1 MRWCLISLVVLV
13 LVGSG
18 CGKPDLVPLLSDEG
32 MKLLDGSGGSGR
44 EYVELSANLQTQVN
58 QAFCGVAT
66 TATLLNMLEV
76 RNRPVDESYEPYQ
89 FFTQKDIFEVDCVR
103 AVNAHGNPSGMDYDY
118 VLHHGL
124 SLEQVAGM
132 LACFANVTVY
142 RPSSFSVHAFRET
155 VKDSL
160 QKGAGI
166 AVNVDRYTLQQ
177 VGGGHFSPIAAFNE
191 KLDMMLF
198 MDVARY
204 KYSPAWIPV
213 KNLYDAM
220 NTVDPSEDA
229 ERGWIVAQRPP
240 NAKPK
245 KVVGQLD
252 LSEGAASVGGEFDA
266 GQRRP
271 GFVPILVGPTIAVVL
286 VASVAA
292 AMRKRRQV
300 YREIDNI

>member
-1 MRWCLISLVVLV
+1 MRGYVISLVVLV

-18 CGKPDLVPLLSDEG
+18 CGKDGLVPLLSDEG
-32 MKLLDGSGGSGR
+32 MKLLDGSRGSGR

-66 TATLLNMLEV
+66 AATLLNMLEV
-76 RNRPVDESYEPYQ
+76 RNRPVDELYDPYH
-89 FFTQKDIFEVDCVR
+89 FFTQKDIFDVDCVR
-103 AVNAHGNPSGMDYDY
+103 AVNSHGNPSGMDYDY

-124 SLEQVAGM
+124 SLGQVSGM

-142 RPSSFSVHAFRET
+142 RTPSFNVQAFRET
-155 VKDSL
+155 VKQSL
-160 QKGAGI
+160 HSGAGI

-213 KNLYDAM
+213 EKLYDAM

-229 ERGWIVAQRPP
+229 KRGWLVARRPP

-245 KVVGQLD
+245 KVIGQLELGAGAASGTGQLD
-252 LSEGAASVGGEFDA
+252 A
-266 GQRRP
+266 GQQRP
-271 GFVPILVGPTIAVVL
+271 GLVPILVGPTIAVVL

-292 AMRKRRQV
+292 AMLKRRQV
-300 YREIDNI
+300 YREIGNI